1 MKRRILTFPNGI
13 LRRFLRAGTLVAA
26 CALLFAACGKD
37 DDDPEPEPEPD
48 PGPVAWTLRYAV
60 CVSENP
66 ENVPL
71 PDLAG
76 KTIQRIVLIEDEEA
90 EWLNAAP
97 AA

>member
-1 MKRRILTFPNGI
+1 
-13 LRRFLRAGTLVAA
+13 V
-26 CALLFAACGKD
+26 
-37 DDDPEPEPEPD
+37 
-48 PGPVAWTLRYAV
+48 Y
-60 CVSENP
+60 SSP

-97 AA
+97 AATVDGVPSVGFSTAC